1 MTITLT
7 PLDVRGQDR
16 AELVAFL
23 TRNRFPFHVNPH
35 PDVQDVQARI
45 DQGAY
50 DSDGSAALW
59 IDDDSRGRLG
69 LVILEDL
76 DEDAPLFDLRL
87 GTSSRRKGLGVPVL
101 KAITDHVFSTMPEVQ
116 RFEGQTREDNVA
128 MRQVFV
134 RCGYVKEA
142 HYRDGWPVEGG
153 APRASVAYAILRR
166 DWVLGTTTPVQFD
179 DLGY

>member
-1 MTITLT
+1 MTISFTA
-7 PLDVRGQDR
+7 LDARGEDR
-16 AELVAFL
+16 QELVGFL
-23 TRNRFPFHVNPH
+23 TRNRFPFHVNSH
-35 PDVQDVQARI
+35 PTAEEVEARI

-50 DSDGSAALW
+50 DAEGSAALW
-59 IDDDSRGRLG
+59 INDDLRGRLG
-69 LVILEDL
+69 VVFLEDL

-87 GTSSRRKGLGVPVL
+87 DTPFRRRGLGVPVL
-101 KAITDHVFSTMPEVQ
+101 KAITDHVFSSMPQVR

-134 RCGYVKEA
+134 RCGFVKEA

-166 DWVLGTTTPVQFD
+166 DWELGVTTPVRFD